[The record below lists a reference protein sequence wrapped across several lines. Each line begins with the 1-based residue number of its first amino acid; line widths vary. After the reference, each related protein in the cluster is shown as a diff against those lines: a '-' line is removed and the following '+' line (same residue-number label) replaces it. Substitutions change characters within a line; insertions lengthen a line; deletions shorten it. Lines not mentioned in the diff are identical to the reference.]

1 MCTTPPVI
9 VPAKVQQ
16 RQSLLKCVTAQIQG
30 AFLSGVVTRWEG
42 ISRFEIIFVVWKIN
56 PKWKRILLNNSRK
69 GNGWGS
75 LQWAINEIF
84 FSCFHCSLPFFIPIL
99 PSRVSIAKFS
109 TGERA
114 PLTFPPAS
122 HPLWNQ
128 SHSQPPSVRFC
139 EQLGFFLCDN
149 DARFSPVFVMLN
161 IFEKCFKSLK
171 SLNVMSIKTDWKLWK
186 TVIEFLRPET
196 TYLIGNT
203 WVYGPIR
210 ILECFT

>member
-84 FSCFHCSLPFFIPIL
+84 FFLLPLLPAFLHTHPPVTGFHRQVFHWWTCSINLPT
-99 PSRVSIAKFS
+99 R
-109 TGERA
+109 
-114 PLTFPPAS
+114 
-122 HPLWNQ
+122 
-128 SHSQPPSVRFC
+128 QPPSLKPEPQPTTVSPFLRAVGFFFVWQWCQIFARFC
-139 EQLGFFLCDN
+139 YVKYFWKMFQ
-149 DARFSPVFVMLN
+149 
-161 IFEKCFKSLK
+161 KFKISK
-171 SLNVMSIKTDWKLWK
+171 RY
-186 TVIEFLRPET
+186 E
-196 TYLIGNT
+196 Y
-203 WVYGPIR
+203 
-210 ILECFT
+210 